1 VFIKVKKQGTMPHAI
16 LSPTFGGLGH
26 KDKKLFLNAAVAYY
40 AIVNLKADFL
50 ILKNPL
56 NGKAVS
62 TFSNNTGLDLD

>member
-1 VFIKVKKQGTMPHAI
+1 MPHAI
-16 LSPTFGGLGH
+16 LSPAFGGLGY
-26 KDKKLFLNAAVAYY
+26 KDKKLFLNAVGAYY
-40 AIVNLKADFL
+40 TIVNLKADFL